1 MSFLIKGGY
10 DAMRKQVVNISL
22 RRTDKWARGLIF
34 VRANRYVGSLDP
46 VNENKIELVKFD
58 DIHALL
64 LNNAIIYED
73 KKLFTYKLEL
83 QCETEPDLND
93 NKLYDFLDYKYF
105 SYDEMKKISMRWDSN

>member
-1 MSFLIKGGY
+1 MSFLVKGGY
-10 DAMRKQVVNISL
+10 DAIRKQVVNISL

-34 VRANRYVGSLDP
+34 VRTNRYIGSLDP
-46 VNENKIELVKFD
+46 VNENNIELVKFD

-73 KKLFTYKLEL
+73 KKLFGYKLEL

-93 NKLYDFLDYKYF
+93 KKLYDFLDYNYLT
-105 SYDEMKKISMRWDSN
+105 YNEMKKISMRWDSN